1 VTLMVPW
8 LHPLEQKIIFPAK
21 MGFETPTEQDAFMRK
36 WLQEKGKVTADFK
49 ILFYPGRYD
58 GERGSILPLGDITK
72 FFDADEC
79 DICVLEEPEHL
90 TWYHNG
96 PNWRHRFKLV
106 VGVVHTNYLFY
117 AQTWAK
123 GGKLLAAT
131 MQNINVWVVRAY
143 CDRVIKLSDTLQP
156 LPRSVICNVHGVRG
170 DFLDIGMRAARPFQR
185 FKKGGYFL
193 GKVLWAK
200 GHRLLLDYLLLQRQL
215 GQPETHVDIFG
226 KGGDLEEVR
235 AEAER
240 DALDVEFH
248 PPTDHAGDAIRE
260 YKVFVNPSQSE
271 VLSTTTAEALAMGK
285 YVVIQRHPSND
296 FFEFFSNALMYDTAE
311 EFLQQLRHAL
321 ETQPA
326 PLSEAER
333 RRLSWDGATE
343 RFLESMSNATVADTL
358 PSIADQTARLVHQG
372 IQKGGPVGDAM
383 RSVSGA
389 GPISKQ
395 SWMNTQRFRDAEV
408 TEIVDQSILRQ
419 PPVGTT

>member
-1 VTLMVPW
+1 
-8 LHPLEQKIIFPAK
+8 
-21 MGFETPTEQDAFMRK
+21 
-36 WLQEKGKVTADFK
+36 
-49 ILFYPGRYD
+49 
-58 GERGSILPLGDITK
+58 
-72 FFDADEC
+72 
-79 DICVLEEPEHL
+79 
-90 TWYHNG
+90 
-96 PNWRHRFKLV
+96 
-106 VGVVHTNYLFY
+106 
-117 AQTWAK
+117 
-123 GGKLLAAT
+123 
-131 MQNINVWVVRAY
+131 
-143 CDRVIKLSDTLQP
+143 
-156 LPRSVICNVHGVRG
+156 
-170 DFLDIGMRAARPFQR
+170 
-185 FKKGGYFL
+185 
-193 GKVLWAK
+193 
-200 GHRLLLDYLLLQRQL
+200 
-215 GQPETHVDIFG
+215 
-226 KGGDLEEVR
+226 
-235 AEAER
+235 
-240 DALDVEFH
+240 
-248 PPTDHAGDAIRE
+248 
-260 YKVFVNPSQSE
+260 VFVNPSQSE

-419 PPVGTT
+419 PPVGTN